1 MRRYMS
7 FPKSCKIQNL
17 FEVSSKDIPVTK
29 KKKKRIPYIINASNN
44 YQLKYVFKQNAII
57 PHKFSNGER

>member
-1 MRRYMS
+1 M
-7 FPKSCKIQNL
+7 
-17 FEVSSKDIPVTK
+17 DIPVTIK
-29 KKKKRIPYIINASNN
+29 KKKEKKEFNIINTSHN